1 MDFRPHPLLR
11 SPHLQT
17 LLSSRVVRGGDGIGA
32 DLLQRAEAVILEA
45 RDGARLQALVDPPRG
60 SGSSEPLVV
69 VIHGW
74 LGRADSPYVRRA
86 AAALHAAGFRV
97 ARLHLRDHGDTAH
110 LNEELFNAARIV
122 EVVDACNALAS
133 AYGADGA
140 GLLGFSLGGNFVL
153 RLAAHPEISPAFGNA
168 LAVCPVLDPASAVTA
183 LDRGWIAYQRYFLG
197 KWRRAFD
204 AKQAVFPQRY
214 DFRDARA
221 LSLVSTLT
229 DYFVSRHT
237 PFRDADEYYAH
248 YTLGPDLIGRLR
260 MPVRLIAAEDD
271 PVVPVA
277 HARALARA
285 PGGRDAVSIV
295 PHGGH
300 CGFLEDLTLR
310 SALDRFLVAWF
321 GGSAESLPRLPSY
334 RP

>member
-1 MDFRPHPLLR
+1 MDFRPHRLLR

-17 LLSSRVVRGGDGIGA
+17 LLSSRIVRGGDGVGA
-32 DLLQRAEAVILEA
+32 DLHQRAEPVILEA
-45 RDGARLQALVDPPRG
+45 RDGARLQALVDPSRE
-60 SGSSEPLVV
+60 SRSSEPLVV

-86 AAALHAAGFRV
+86 AAALHSAGFRV

-110 LNEELFNAARIV
+110 LNEELFNAARIT
-122 EVVDACNALAS
+122 EVVDACNTLAS
-133 AYGADGA
+133 RYGADGA
-140 GLLGFSLGGNFVL
+140 GLLGFSLGGNFAL

-168 LAVCPVLDPASAVTA
+168 MAVCPVLDPASAVTA

-197 KWRRAFD
+197 KWRRAFE
-204 AKQAVFPQRY
+204 AKQAVFPHRY
-214 DFRDARA
+214 DFRDARR

-229 DYFVSRHT
+229 DYFITRHT
-237 PFRDADEYYAH
+237 PFRDAADYYSR
-248 YTLGPDLIGRLR
+248 YSLGPDLVGRLR
-260 MPVRLIAAEDD
+260 MPVRILATEDD

-285 PGGRDAVSIV
+285 PGGRDVVSIV

-300 CGFLEDLTLR
+300 CGFLEDLRLR
-310 SALDRFLVAWF
+310 SALDRFVVAWF
-321 GGSAESLPRLPSY
+321 SGGDASPRLPGN